1 MNKSYYKVSFFD
13 NRNLDSEPISLVFRK
28 VEKSPS
34 DSFIS
39 NLIDTIRNYDTD
51 KTEFIVIKNIKNVL
65 ELSDSFS
72 LSKFSDFT
80 VVLFEI
86 DETDKKKGFLIG
98 NSKEI
103 GQAIIGYWPFYS
115 NENLSVEELEN
126 ICNTI
131 ITDLSTF
138 DRILITKHI

>member
-34 DSFIS
+34 DSFVT
-39 NLIDTIRNYDTD
+39 NLIDTIRNYDTE
-51 KTEFIVIKNIKNVL
+51 KFEFITIKNIKNVL

-80 VVLFEI
+80 VVLFENG
-86 DETDKKKGFLIG
+86 ETDKKKGFLIG
-98 NSKEI
+98 NKKEI
-103 GQAIIGYWPFYS
+103 GLVIIGYWPFYS
-115 NENLSVEELEN
+115 KENLSAEELKN
-126 ICNTI
+126 ICNSI
-131 ITDLSTF
+131 ISDLSAF
-138 DRILITKHI
+138 DRILLTKQI